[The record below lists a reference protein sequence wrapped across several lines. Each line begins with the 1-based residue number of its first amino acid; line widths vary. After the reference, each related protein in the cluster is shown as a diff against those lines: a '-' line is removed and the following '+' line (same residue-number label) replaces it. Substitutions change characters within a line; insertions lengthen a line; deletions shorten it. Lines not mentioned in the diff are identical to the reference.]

1 MNFKSKG
8 YDGDS
13 KSRLNI
19 PASRGRC
26 KPGTSKKLPNIT
38 PEPQPP
44 KHTWDIGS
52 KNSKG

>member
-13 KSRLNI
+13 KSHPNI

-26 KPGTSKKLPNIT
+26 EPGTSKTLPNIT